1 MRCISNY
8 ARDLGAGSAYF
19 FSERVIDMNKNK
31 YYEVYEI
38 ETIKDMLV
46 KTTQRHSDRTAFL
59 RKLKRGEDYTPVLY
73 KDFKKDV
80 WALGTSLISLGLS
93 NKKIAVIGENRYEW
107 VCSYMAVVNGDN
119 IVVPIDPEL
128 SSEDICNLLKIAEV
142 SAVIHSP
149 KVKAKL
155 EGIDEKLPSVEYIIT
170 MDPNGE
176 DGKKNVAELIAEGRK
191 SLDEGDTRY
200 DDIKVDP
207 EEAKIILF
215 TSGTTALSKG
225 VLLCHRNICANL
237 MAMCKMVDVRPDDVF
252 LSVLPPHHTYEGVCG
267 NMASIY
273 RGACVAFNDGLKY
286 IPNNLVESKATMM
299 LGVPA
304 IFELL
309 YKRIWAA
316 ARQKGIES
324 KLKTGL
330 KISNAL
336 MKIGIDKRR
345 QIFKAVHDTFGGNL
359 RLFISGAAA
368 IDPSVAKGFRDLGIL
383 FLQGYGITECSPI
396 VTLNRDINFRDS
408 SAGIPLSCLEV
419 KIIDKNEEGIGEIIC
434 KGDNVMLGYYQ
445 NEEETAKV
453 LKDGWF
459 YTGDLGYIDDDGF
472 LYISG
477 RKKNIIIDK
486 NGKNVYPEELETFIG
501 KSEYVSECMVYSHE
515 DEKGDMEIHAQ
526 VYPNLSEIE
535 LKLGKDVTD
544 EQIQELIDS
553 VVDEVN
559 KRNPT
564 WKYIRKVIVRKEE
577 FTKTTTK
584 KIKRY
589 AKENMEN

>member
-1 MRCISNY
+1 M
-8 ARDLGAGSAYF
+8 L
-19 FSERVIDMNKNK
+19 
-31 YYEVYEI
+31 
-38 ETIKDMLV
+38 IKS
-46 KTTQRHSDRTAFL
+46 TERHSDRIAFL

-119 IVVPIDPEL
+119 VVVPIDPEL
-128 SSEDICNLLKIAEV
+128 SADDICNLLKIAEV

-155 EGIDEKLPSVEYIIT
+155 EGVGEKLPLIEHVIT
-170 MDPNGE
+170 MDVQGE
-176 DGKKNVAELIAEGRK
+176 EGKKSISDLIVEGK
-191 SLDEGDTRY
+191 KLLDNGDTRFG
-200 DDIKVDP
+200 DIKIDP

-237 MAMCKMVDVRPDDVF
+237 MAMCKMVDVKTDDVF

-267 NMASIY
+267 NMAPLY

-309 YKRIWAA
+309 YKRIWAG

-336 MKIGIDKRR
+336 RKIGIDKRR

-368 IDPSVAKGFRDLGIL
+368 IDPNVAKGFRDLGIL

-408 SAGIPLSCLEV
+408 SAGIPLSCMEV
-419 KIIDKNEEGIGEIIC
+419 KIVDKNEEGIGEIVC

-445 NEEETAKV
+445 NDEETAKV

-459 YTGDLGYIDDDGF
+459 YTGDLGYIDNDGF
-472 LYISG
+472 VYISG

-486 NGKNVYPEELETFIG
+486 NGKNVYPEELETFIS
-501 KSEYVSECMVYSHE
+501 KSEYVAECMVYAHE
-515 DEKGDMEIHAQ
+515 DEKGDMEIHTQ
-526 VYPNLSEIE
+526 VYPNYSEIE
-535 LKLGKDVTD
+535 LKLGKDATD
-544 EQIQELIDS
+544 EQVQELIES

-559 KRNPT
+559 KRNPV

>member
-1 MRCISNY
+1 MLCIAVNF
-8 ARDLGAGSAYF
+8 APDF
-19 FSERVIDMNKNK
+19 FDERMIDVNKDK
-31 YYEVYEI
+31 FYEVYEI
-38 ETIKDMLV
+38 KTIKDMLR
-46 KTTQRHSDRTAFL
+46 KTTERHSENTAFL
-59 RKLKRGEDYTPVLY
+59 RKLKKGDPYTPVKY
-73 KDFKKDV
+73 REFKEDV
-80 WALGTSLISLGLS
+80 WALGTAFMSLGLS
-93 NKKIAVIGENRYEW
+93 GKRIAVIGENRYEW
-107 VCSYMAVVNGDN
+107 VCSYMAAVNGDS

-128 SSEDICNLLKIAEV
+128 AAPDIINLLKIAGV
-142 SAVIHSP
+142 SAIVHSP
-149 KVKAKL
+149 KVAAKL
-155 EGIDEKLPSVEYIIT
+155 ADVKSEIPEMEYIIT
-170 MDPNGE
+170 MDAHN
-176 DGKKNVAELIAEGRK
+176 AEAEYTIAKLTEEGRK
-191 SLDEGDTRY
+191 KMLAGDTSF
-200 DDIKVDP
+200 DDVEIDP

-237 MAMCKMVDVRPDDVF
+237 MAMCKMINVYPTDVF

-267 NMASIY
+267 NMAPIY

-316 ARQKGIES
+316 ARQKNMES
-324 KLKTGL
+324 KMKLGL
-330 KISNAL
+330 KLSNGL
-336 MKIGIDKRR
+336 RKVGIDVRR
-345 QIFKAVHDTFGGNL
+345 KVFKTVHDTFGGNL

-368 IDPSVAKGFRDLGIL
+368 IDPVVSKGFRDLGIL

-396 VTLNRDINFRDS
+396 VTLNRDINYRDD
-408 SAGIPLSCLEV
+408 SAGLPLSCLEV
-419 KIIDKNEEGIGEIIC
+419 KIVDANEEGIGEIVC
-434 KGDNVMLGYYQ
+434 KGDNVMLGYYK
-445 NEEETAKV
+445 NEEETKKV
-453 LKDGWF
+453 LNDGWF

-472 LYISG
+472 VYISG

-486 NGKNVYPEELETFIG
+486 NGKNVYPEELETFIC
-501 KSEYVSECMVYSHE
+501 KSEYVAECMVYAHE

-526 VYPNLSEIE
+526 VYPNYSEIE
-535 LKLGKDVTD
+535 LKLGKEATD
-544 EQIQELIDS
+544 EQIQELVES
-553 VVDEVN
+553 VIDEVN

>member
-1 MRCISNY
+1 MP
-8 ARDLGAGSAYF
+8 ASAHTNVAVRQNPPLF
-19 FSERVIDMNKNK
+19 FDERMIKMNKNK
-31 YYEVYEI
+31 FYEI
-38 ETIKDMLV
+38 YEIKSLKDMLR
-46 KTTQRHSDRTAFL
+46 KTTEKHAENTAFL
-59 RKLKRGEDYTPVLY
+59 RKLKRGEPYTPVKY
-73 KDFKKDV
+73 KQFKEDV
-80 WALGTSLISLGLS
+80 WALGTAFQSLGLS
-93 NKKIAVIGENRYEW
+93 GKKIAVIGENRYEW
-107 VCSYMAVVNGDN
+107 VCSYMAAVNGDTV
-119 IVVPIDPEL
+119 VVPIDREL
-128 SSEDICNLLKIAEV
+128 SSPDIINLLKIAEV
-142 SAVIHSP
+142 SAVVYSP
-149 KVKAKL
+149 KISAKL
-155 EGIDEKLPSVEYIIT
+155 EGAKSEITGLEYMISMDESDENADQNVPALINV
-170 MDPNGE
+170 
-176 DGKKNVAELIAEGRK
+176 GKEKMNQ
-191 SLDEGDTRY
+191 GDTSF
-200 DDIKVDP
+200 DDIEIDP

-237 MAMCKMVDVRPDDVF
+237 MAMCKMVVVHPTDVF

-267 NMASIY
+267 NMAPIY

-286 IPNNLVESKATMM
+286 IPTNLVECKATIM

-316 ARQKGIES
+316 ARQKKIES

-330 KISNAL
+330 KLSNAL
-336 MKIGIDKRR
+336 RKVGIDKRR
-345 QIFKAVHDTFGGNL
+345 QIFKSVHDTFGGNL

-368 IDPSVAKGFRDLGIL
+368 IDPKVSKGFRDLGIL

-396 VTLNRDINFRDS
+396 VTLNRDINYRDS
-408 SAGIPLSCLEV
+408 SAGLPLSCMEV
-419 KIIDKNEEGIGEIIC
+419 KIVDANDEGIGEIIC

-445 NEEETAKV
+445 NEEETSKV

-472 LYISG
+472 VYISG

-486 NGKNVYPEELETFIG
+486 NGKNVYPEELETFIN
-501 KSEYVSECMVYSHE
+501 KSEYVTECMVYAHE

-526 VYPNLSEIE
+526 VYPNYSEIE
-535 LKLGKDVTD
+535 LKLGKDATD
-544 EQIQELIDS
+544 EQIQELIES

-559 KRNPT
+559 KRNPV

-589 AKENMEN
+589 AKENMED